1 MTWYHTVEY
10 TAAMEKV
17 YTNLEHM
24 YFLNIIGV
32 LGHGISLL

>member
-10 TAAMEKV
+10 KAGMEKV

-24 YFLNIIGV
+24 SFLNLIGV
-32 LGHGISLL
+32 FGHGFSLL